1 MIVLRSALYAL
12 WFYGALILVGLMSLP
27 GALMSQRGAQKA
39 GHDLARAYIGGLRA
53 ICGAKIEFRGVE
65 NLPKS
70 GALVAAKH
78 QSALDTFA
86 PFLAI
91 DNPAFVF
98 KAELSSAPIFGWY
111 LKRGG
116 HIMVNRE
123 ANAQALRSMLK
134 EARAAIAQGR
144 SVVIFPEGTR
154 TPPGAAPDYKV
165 GVAALYRDLNVPCV
179 PVALDTAR
187 VWPNSFIRKPGTTIV
202 EFLPAIP
209 PGLSRED
216 FMRTLEERIETR
228 TNALMAET
236 NR

>member
-1 MIVLRSALYAL
+1 
-12 WFYGALILVGLMSLP
+12 
-27 GALMSQRGAQKA
+27 
-39 GHDLARAYIGGLRA
+39 
-53 ICGAKIEFRGVE
+53 
-65 NLPKS
+65 
-70 GALVAAKH
+70 
-78 QSALDTFA
+78 
-86 PFLAI
+86 
-91 DNPAFVF
+91 
-98 KAELSSAPIFGWY
+98 
-111 LKRGG
+111 
-116 HIMVNRE
+116 
-123 ANAQALRSMLK
+123 MLK